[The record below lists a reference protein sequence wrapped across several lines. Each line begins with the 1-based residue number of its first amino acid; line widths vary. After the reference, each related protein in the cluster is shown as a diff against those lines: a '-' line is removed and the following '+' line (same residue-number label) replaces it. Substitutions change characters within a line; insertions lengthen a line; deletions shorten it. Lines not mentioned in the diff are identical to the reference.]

1 MRFMPRP
8 RARLDPAA
16 ITGAFAPDG
25 LHGTTSECLARQA
38 GVAKPTLYVHGRSK
52 EAMFLACVDAE
63 TERLLSRLS
72 ESDLRTRTLPPRAR
86 VAALAQAIIDHGRAH
101 PDAARLLH
109 QTARHASSS
118 VAAEVDAALARP
130 SARLASILRRDTTAA
145 CADRIAP
152 ALFGAAATLAT
163 AAASAG
169 ARAGAGEYEATL
181 LGDAFASVLEPI
193 SEDPTADH
201 TQEID
206 LY

>member
-1 MRFMPRP
+1 MPRP

-16 ITGAFAPDG
+16 ITSAFAPDG
-25 LHGTTSECLARQA
+25 LHGTTSERLARQA
-38 GVAKPTLYVHGRSK
+38 GVAKPTMYAHGRSK

-63 TERLLSRLS
+63 TERLLSRMT
-72 ESDLRTRTLPPRAR
+72 ESDLRARALAPRAR
-86 VAALAQAIIDHGRAH
+86 IAALAQAIIDHGRVN

-109 QTARHASSS
+109 QTARHRSST

-130 SARLASILRRDTTAA
+130 PARLASILRRDTTAS

-163 AAASAG
+163 AAPTAADS
-169 ARAGAGEYEATL
+169 EYDATL
-181 LGDAFASVLEPI
+181 LGDAFAAVLDPI
-193 SEDPTADH
+193 SEDH
-201 TQEID
+201 TDDRAQDID